1 MTIKSCWSDDMES
14 TEGND
19 IDSLTTM
26 RGLQQVIPQPTH
38 LLPSSLSW
46 IDLTPNDRTNLAVEG
61 VANFSLHPNCHR
73 SLRNRTNF
81 FTANVEKSIFNANYD
96 GNFFES
102 FSTMEQNKDNY
113 EMKSLSYYK
122 IFNLSLALLFKG
134 KHIDPSYH
142 SISKA
147 HSTEADSSYRRNT
160 DDLPSKT

>member
-1 MTIKSCWSDDMES
+1 
-14 TEGND
+14 
-19 IDSLTTM
+19 
-26 RGLQQVIPQPTH
+26 
-38 LLPSSLSW
+38 
-46 IDLTPNDRTNLAVEG
+46 
-61 VANFSLHPNCHR
+61 
-73 SLRNRTNF
+73 
-81 FTANVEKSIFNANYD
+81 
-96 GNFFES
+96 
-102 FSTMEQNKDNY
+102 MEQNKDNY

>member
-1 MTIKSCWSDDMES
+1 MES
-14 TEGND
+14 PEGND

-46 IDLTPNDRTNLAVEG
+46 IDLTPTDRTNLAVEG
-61 VANFSLHPNCHR
+61 VAIFSLHPI
-73 SLRNRTNF
+73 LTVI
-81 FTANVEKSIFNANYD
+81 TAFEIGQISSRQKITIEKSIFNANYD